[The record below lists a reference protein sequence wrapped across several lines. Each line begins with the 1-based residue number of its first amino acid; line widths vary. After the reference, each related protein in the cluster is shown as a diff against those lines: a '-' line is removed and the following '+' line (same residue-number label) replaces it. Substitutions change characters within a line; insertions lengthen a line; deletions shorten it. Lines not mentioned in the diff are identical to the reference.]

1 MEQSLTHISVI
12 GLGKLGAPLVACL
25 ASKGFTVIGA
35 DIDENKVAA
44 VHAGRAPVYEP
55 GLQELLEQNRTRI
68 RATRDI
74 QAAVRETQATFVVV
88 PTPSDDDGAFSL
100 RYVLPAMTEI
110 GRALKSKN
118 AFHLV
123 TLTSTVMP
131 GATGNHVL
139 PLLERESGKTC
150 GQEFGLCYSPEFI
163 ALGSVI
169 RDMLHPDFILQ
180 GISDEHS
187 GELLAGIYR
196 QLVNNAPPISQMN
209 FVNAELTKIAVNTYV
224 TTKISYANMLAQMC
238 ELLPGADAD
247 VVTGALGLDTRIGKK
262 YLKGALGYG
271 GPCFPRDNV
280 AFAQLARTI
289 GTRALLA
296 EATDETNRLQVQRLA
311 RVVQQYLPPNGR
323 AGVLGL
329 SYKPNTDVVEE
340 SQGVELARWLSGQG
354 VPTIVFDPAGLNNAA
369 RTLGDS
375 VQYAESAAE
384 CARQADVLIIT
395 TPWAEF
401 RELDADA
408 FNHSARRLTVIDC
421 WRMLDRAQVEPHAQ
435 YVALGIG

>member
-44 VHAGRAPVYEP
+44 VNAGRAPVYEP
-55 GLQELLEQNRTRI
+55 GLPEMLEQHRARI

-74 QAAVRETQATFVVV
+74 QAAVHATHATFVVV
-88 PTPSDDDGAFSL
+88 PTPSDDNGEFSL

-110 GRALKSKN
+110 GRALKTKD
-118 AFHLV
+118 AYHLV

-150 GQEFGLCYSPEFI
+150 GQDFGLCYSPEFI

-180 GISDEHS
+180 GISDERS
-187 GELLAGIYR
+187 GAHLAGIYR

-224 TTKISYANMLAQMC
+224 TTKISYANMLAQIC
-238 ELLPGADAD
+238 ERLPNADAD

-280 AFAQLARTI
+280 AFAQLARSI

-296 EATDETNRLQVQRLA
+296 EATDATNRLQVPRLA
-311 RVVQQYLPPNGR
+311 EIVQKYLPTNGR

-340 SQGVELARWLSGQG
+340 SQGIELARWLSQHG
-354 VPTIVFDPAGLNNAA
+354 VPTIVFDPAALDNAA
-369 RTLGDS
+369 RVLGET

-384 CARQADVLIIT
+384 CARQSDVLIIT
-395 TPWAEF
+395 TPWSEF
-401 RELDADA
+401 RELDSDT

-421 WRMLDRAQVEPHAQ
+421 WRMLDRAQVEPRAQ
-435 YVALGIG
+435 YVTLGMG